1 VNDGFVSGRA
11 WGLSKRDALHGGC
24 KPLPPW
30 GGKLAAGVRHDLARL
45 PPPARTSAG
54 ALACPPGGE
63 SVCEAL
69 GRALDAAPAS
79 GAPRDVLL
87 TVVAE
92 ADAPQLRV
100 LLRSLAALKL
110 APRAVVLSLDDAS
123 AAAVD
128 AAKAEDGAAV
138 AHARLPADGPLRV
151 DAAGAPLSP
160 PAVKWAAASLALQL
174 GIDILL
180 VDADTVFLQ
189 DPLQF
194 LYRRAPLSLL
204 HASWTHYWHATP
216 CTR

>member
-1 VNDGFVSGRA
+1 M
-11 WGLSKRDALHGGC
+11 
-24 KPLPPW
+24 
-30 GGKLAAGVRHDLARL
+30 
-45 PPPARTSAG
+45 
-54 ALACPPGGE
+54 
-63 SVCEAL
+63 
-69 GRALDAAPAS
+69 
-79 GAPRDVLL
+79 
-87 TVVAE
+87 
-92 ADAPQLRV
+92 
-100 LLRSLAALKL
+100 
-110 APRAVVLSLDDAS
+110 
-123 AAAVD
+123 
-128 AAKAEDGAAV
+128 
-138 AHARLPADGPLRV
+138 RV